1 MENLTKKKQGRN
13 YVDKRTKGREGEC
26 WNTGK
31 KEQSWASSVRKC
43 PRNPQRVL
51 CLLKVSLMICLLVNG
66 KKVDFS
72 LVVFIQQHSWA
83 SMN

>member
-1 MENLTKKKQGRN
+1 MLEYR
-13 YVDKRTKGREGEC
+13 
-26 WNTGK
+26 K
-31 KEQSWASSVRKC
+31 KEQSWASSVLKC

-72 LVVFIQQHSWA
+72 LVVFIQQHS
-83 SMN
+83 